1 MKRTTVAWIGLVSL
15 VACIAPRQVKGDILP
30 FLSPSVT
37 QGQIDVRLKPTES
50 VPTNTP
56 TLVTFGV
63 PFPRGSINV
72 AGLTTVTVKHNGAE
86 IPAHVEQLTPWRHR
100 SNAVI
105 DGASVRVAEIQI
117 NYSFA
122 NAFPAEE
129 TIQVSWG
136 GAART
141 LNIVTGQDPHNAWHA
156 VANGEYLPGDGVS
169 EPDVYA
175 MLPPTWLSQGALTSV
190 RTTVFDPSNGETR
203 DDPHVIAA
211 IQHWPDFQE
220 SERAFKNNFYTE
232 LNQDDPAVQDYLT
245 GTAPDGNP
253 APEINL
259 VHYRDADTSGNQAWN
274 QREPWLYDRAATMY
288 VLYIRS
294 GFFTALREAVRAAEY
309 YAQHVGATG
318 AVDQDNNDLG
328 GFLAIA
334 DETGIVPPFDTK
346 YSYAES
352 PAYTYWLTGDA
363 AMLDVIDRVATA
375 HDYFNHVWS
384 QSLNFWTERHAA
396 FKLLAKVVAW
406 EVRGGTAR
414 RDEVEQ
420 ILADYRFHQDGAG
433 DPILLPANRVDGGLY
448 HTGDQHSCDFPCS
461 SIGASSWM
469 SALLVNAATRAYA
482 SGEDAATAQFVARL
496 GNFLRNALIVTNNH
510 PCDDP
515 VAQYPLP
522 HAVPRY
528 TVLIDGSTGDNEFED
543 IEHSLDVGSQ
553 LAWTSYFSV
562 LGGGDG
568 VLLAQSSRDLYDSYD
583 ACVNYWIRPDAPA
596 DYGKAA
602 YRVSPPRKWS
612 WEHRT
617 SGGFAI
623 ALTATDKI
631 FANGFEP

>member
-1 MKRTTVAWIGLVSL
+1 MTRAFAVAWLWLVPL
-15 VACIAPRQVKGDILP
+15 VVCIAPRHAGADVLP
-30 FLSPSVT
+30 FFAPAVA
-37 QGQIDVRLKPTES
+37 QGQIDVRLRPTEG
-50 VPTNTP
+50 VPAGTP

-63 PFPRGSINV
+63 PLPRGSISA
-72 AGLTTVTVKHNGAE
+72 AGLVTVRVWHAGVE

-100 SNAVI
+100 SNAAI

-117 NYSFA
+117 SYSFA
-122 NAFPAEE
+122 NVWPAEE

-136 GAART
+136 GTPRLLDVAAA
-141 LNIVTGQDPHNAWHA
+141 QDPHIAWHA
-156 VANGEYLPGDGVS
+156 VTNGSFLAGDGVT

-175 MLPPTWLSQGALTSV
+175 LLPPDWLSQGELTSL
-190 RTTVFDPSNGETR
+190 RTTVFDPTNAETR
-203 DDPHVIAA
+203 DDPHSNAA

-220 SERAFKNNFYTE
+220 SERAFKNNFYTV

-245 GTAPDGNP
+245 GIAPDGNP

-259 VHYRDADTSGNQAWN
+259 VHYRDADTSVNQAWN

-294 GFFTALREAVRAAEY
+294 GFFGALREAVRAAEY
-309 YAQHVGATG
+309 YAQHIGATG

-328 GFLAIA
+328 GFLAIP
-334 DETGIVPPFDTK
+334 DETGIVPPYDTK

-363 AMLDVIDRVATA
+363 QMLGVIDRVATA

-384 QSLNFWTERHAA
+384 QALNFWTERHAS

-420 ILADYRFHQDGAG
+420 ILADFRFHQDGAG

-448 HTGDQHSCDFPCS
+448 HTGDQHSCDFPCNA
-461 SIGASSWM
+461 IGASSWM
-469 SALLVNAATRAYA
+469 SALMVNAATRAYA
-482 SGEDAATAQFVARL
+482 TGEDAATAQFVARL
-496 GNFLRNALIVTNNH
+496 GNFLRNTLIVTTNH

-515 VAQYPLP
+515 VAQGPLP
-522 HAVPRY
+522 HAVPQY
-528 TVLIDGSTGDNEFED
+528 TVLIDGSTGQNDFED
-543 IEHSLDVGSQ
+543 IEHALDVGSQ
-553 LAWTSYFSV
+553 LAWTRYFSV
-562 LGGGDG
+562 VGGTDGSALG
-568 VLLAQSSRDLYDSYD
+568 QSARDLYDSYD
-583 ACVNYWIRPDAPA
+583 ACVNYWIRPDAPL

-602 YRVSPPRKWS
+602 YRVSPPRKWN

-617 SGGFAI
+617 SGGFAF
-623 ALTATDKI
+623 ALAADKI
-631 FANGFEP
+631 FANGFDP

>member
-1 MKRTTVAWIGLVSL
+1 MGRFGCGLLLALCAAAPAWAVDSFF
-15 VACIAPRQVKGDILP
+15 ASA
-30 FLSPSVT
+30 VT
-37 QGQIDVRLKPTES
+37 QGQIDVQLRPTE
-50 VPTNTP
+50 VVAANVP

-63 PFPRGSINV
+63 PFPRGSIDA
-72 AGLTTVTVKHNGAE
+72 AGLVTLRVWHGATE

-100 SNAVI
+100 SNVAL
-105 DGASVRVAEIQI
+105 DGQSVRVAMVQI
-117 NYSFA
+117 TYSFA
-122 NAFPAEE
+122 NPFPAGE

-136 GAART
+136 GTPRGLDVATA
-141 LNIVTGQDPHNAWHA
+141 QDPHGAWHA
-156 VANGEYLPGDGVS
+156 VTSGSFVAADGIS

-175 MLPPTWLSQGALTSV
+175 VLPADWLSQGALTSL

-203 DDPHVIAA
+203 DDPHVNGA

-232 LNQDDPAVQDYLT
+232 LNQDDPAVQDYMT

-259 VHYRDADTSGNQAWN
+259 VHYRDQDTSGNQAWN
-274 QREPWLYDRAATMY
+274 QREAWLYDRAATMY
-288 VLYIRS
+288 VLYVRS
-294 GFFTALREAVRAAEY
+294 GFFTALREAVRAAQY
-309 YAQHVGATG
+309 YAKNVGATG

-328 GFLAIA
+328 GFLAIP
-334 DETGIVPPFDTK
+334 DETGIVPPYDTK

-363 AMLDVIDRVATA
+363 QMLDVIARVATA

-384 QSLNFWTERHAA
+384 DSLNFWTERHSA
-396 FKLLAKVVAW
+396 FKLLAKVVAY
-406 EVRGGTAR
+406 EVFGTNQR
-414 RDEVEQ
+414 RDEVNQ
-420 ILADYRFHQDGAG
+420 ILADFRVHQDGAAG
-433 DPILLPANRVDGGLY
+433 FFTGPAFAGLIDGGLY
-448 HTGDQHSCDFPCS
+448 HRGDQHSCDFPCS
-461 SIGASSWM
+461 AYGASSWM
-469 SALLVNAATRAYA
+469 SALLLNAATRAYA
-482 SGEDAATAQFVARL
+482 TGEDAATEQFIARL
-496 GNFLRNALIVTNNH
+496 GNFLRGTLIVTDQH

-528 TVLIDGSTGDNEFED
+528 TVLYDGTTGTNEFED
-543 IEHSLDVGSQ
+543 IEHALDVGSQ
-553 LAWTSYFSV
+553 VAWARYFTELS
-562 LGGGDG
+562 GGDG
-568 VLLAQSSRDLYDSYD
+568 SALLHTARDLYDSYD
-583 ACVNYWIRPDAPA
+583 ACVNYWIRPDSPA

-617 SGGFAI
+617 SGGLAFAL
-623 ALTATDKI
+623 AQPNEI